1 MRILP
6 FVLAMCLAQVL
17 AILGFSTFQ
26 ALIPVFQEEWG
37 LSNTGAGWISG
48 IYFAGYVGSVPLL
61 ASLADRL
68 DPKKII
74 LYSLALGGAASLGFA
89 AADGFWS
96 ALLFRL
102 LQGVGLA
109 GTYMPGLKALSD
121 HIEGPRQSRYVSF
134 YTASFGIGAAL
145 SFGLAGAI
153 APAFGWGW
161 AFAANA
167 AGAALA
173 AAVIVVVL
181 PSTAPSARKP
191 ATHILDFRD
200 VMSNREA
207 LRYILAYCGHNWEL
221 FAFRAWAVPFLL
233 FALSRHPGSGFG
245 VDVTIIAATLTLF
258 GVPASI
264 FGNELAL
271 RFGRRRTIVA
281 VLAASVA
288 LSLVLGASAGVS
300 YGLVVGL
307 SLLYGVLLTGDSGA
321 ITAGTVA
328 AAAPGLRG
336 ATLAM
341 HAFIGFMG
349 GIFGPLAIGIVLD
362 VMGAGSVLGWAV
374 AIAVIGAGS
383 AFALA
388 AMLLVGRERG

>member
-1 MRILP
+1 
-6 FVLAMCLAQVL
+6 MCLAQVL

-26 ALIPVFQEEWG
+26 ALIPVFQAEWG
-37 LSNTGAGWISG
+37 ISNTGAGWISG
-48 IYFAGYVGSVPLL
+48 IYFAGYVGAVPLL
-61 ASLADRL
+61 SSLTDRL

-74 LYSLALGGAASLGFA
+74 LYSLALGGASSLAFA

-121 HIEGPRQSRYVSF
+121 HIEGPKQSRYVSF

-145 SFGLAGAI
+145 SFVLAGAI
-153 APAFGWGW
+153 TPAFGWGW

-167 AGAALA
+167 IGAALA
-173 AAVIVVVL
+173 AAVIAGVL
-181 PSTAPSARKP
+181 PSSVPSGGKAE
-191 ATHILDFRD
+191 THILDFRE

-233 FALSRHPGSGFG
+233 FALSRHPGSDFG

-258 GVPASI
+258 GVPASV

-281 VLAASVA
+281 VLIASVA

-328 AAAPGLRG
+328 AAAPGMRG

-341 HAFIGFMG
+341 HAFIGFIG
-349 GIFGPLAIGIVLD
+349 GIFGPLAIGVVLD
-362 VMGAGSVLGWAV
+362 VMGADTVLGWGV

-383 AFALA
+383 VFALA
-388 AMLLVGRERG
+388 AMVFVGRGRR